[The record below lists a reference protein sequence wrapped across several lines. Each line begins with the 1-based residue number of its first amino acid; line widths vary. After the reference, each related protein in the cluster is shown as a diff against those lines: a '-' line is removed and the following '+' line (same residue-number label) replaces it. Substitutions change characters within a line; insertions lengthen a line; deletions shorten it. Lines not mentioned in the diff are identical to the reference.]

1 MNPITETLEK
11 FNNGEQ
17 RYQDDQNFKEA
28 VDSLAAKIG
37 VYAVL
42 DKTLNQLRV
51 LREIHA
57 NNTNSLAIEGGRS
70 RRLAGEADNLRAY
83 TAEVEK
89 ANADWVEAHDKL
101 KEEANNLRASNR
113 SLIESNMALTE
124 RLRDYESR

>member
-1 MNPITETLEK
+1 MNPIAETLEK

-57 NNTNSLAIEGGRS
+57 KTVEQNNR
-70 RRLAGEADNLRAY
+70 
-83 TAEVEK
+83 
-89 ANADWVEAHDKL
+89 
-101 KEEANNLRASNR
+101 
-113 SLIESNMALTE
+113 LIE
-124 RLRDYESR
+124 RLMYYESY

>member
-1 MNPITETLEK
+1 MGTQEIVDK

-17 RYQDDQNFKEA
+17 RYEDDQNFKEA

-57 NNTNSLAIEGGRS
+57 KTIEQNKGLELVIELQASGLSSDEQLTVLANVR
-70 RRLAGEADNLRAY
+70 
-83 TAEVEK
+83 
-89 ANADWVEAHDKL
+89 
-101 KEEANNLRASNR
+101 
-113 SLIESNMALTE
+113 E
-124 RLRDYESR
+124 RLGL